1 MITTTRICSCVFW
14 IAVVIGPSWSG
25 DTPQAPDT
33 HQELNLLVQKAL
45 RAQKYRNLDK
55 TEKDDQLMSENKN
68 RGIINTIVNHN
79 QKIHNIENKMNVI
92 VNNFANS
99 SHVKEIVEKTK
110 ELEKHIFGTPRPHSS
125 WRDLL
130 LVAILVLG
138 VIGILIFLGNKIIG
152 PGLIKYVQK
161 RAADNTEKVATV
173 SEYVPYSGHNNTLST
188 GKLKVILEQQLDEQ
202 NKKLIDIMNKLDEFR
217 VGENELV
224 RR

>member
-33 HQELNLLVQKAL
+33 HQELNLLLQKAL

-68 RGIINTIVNHN
+68 QGLINTIVNYN
-79 QKIHNIENKMNVI
+79 QKIQNIENKMNVI
-92 VNNFANS
+92 VNNFANF
-99 SHVKEIVEKTK
+99 SHVKKIVEKTK

-125 WRDLL
+125 WRELL
-130 LVAILVLG
+130 LVLG
-138 VIGILIFLGNKIIG
+138 IIGILIFLGKKIIG

-173 SEYVPYSGHNNTLST
+173 SEYVSYSGHSNTLST
-188 GKLKVILEQQLDEQ
+188 DKLKVILEQQLDEQ
-202 NKKLIDIMNKLDEFR
+202 NKKLIDIMHKLDEFR